1 MRIFYIQCDWYIL
14 SLSKKKKEYSIP
26 YELDQLHHD
35 KLIPIKYP
43 HDQKLSCIT
52 LSTILILH
60 FFFPPF
66 TSKWIERVY
75 FLWTINKISCLNE
88 IAQIR
93 QSHLIKC
100 SHSLRKEKCFL
111 QLVGLSSCRR
121 HKMRAEHFFLY
132 EL

>member
-14 SLSKKKKEYSIP
+14 SLSKKKEYSIP

-60 FFFPPF
+60 FFF
-66 TSKWIERVY
+66 S
-75 FLWTINKISCLNE
+75 TI
-88 IAQIR
+88 
-93 QSHLIKC
+93 
-100 SHSLRKEKCFL
+100 
-111 QLVGLSSCRR
+111 
-121 HKMRAEHFFLY
+121 HFQMD
-132 EL
+132 